1 MPCLPRDVL
10 NLTRRELG
18 SVEVRGSKV
27 VVMAMPL
34 DRAFGGRNV
43 KKRRAGLAQVE
54 KGLNLAVTSVMNL
67 VIILTAVAQ
76 RARDNA
82 AAIVSCR

>member
-1 MPCLPRDVL
+1 
-10 NLTRRELG
+10 
-18 SVEVRGSKV
+18 
-27 VVMAMPL
+27 MAMPL

-67 VIILTAVAQ
+67 VIILTAGAQ
-76 RARDNA
+76 RARNNA
-82 AAIVSCR
+82 AGNRELVVESRPELRR